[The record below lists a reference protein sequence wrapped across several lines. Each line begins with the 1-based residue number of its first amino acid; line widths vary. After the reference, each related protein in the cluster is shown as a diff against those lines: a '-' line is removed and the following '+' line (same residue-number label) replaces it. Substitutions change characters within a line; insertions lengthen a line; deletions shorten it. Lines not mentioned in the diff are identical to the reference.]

1 MDLKAKIV
9 IEVWDYDLGKPDDR
23 IGSVQVRAT
32 RNVSPRFEIDVFR
45 TLFTGSREGA
55 ELR

>member
-1 MDLKAKIV
+1 VDLKAKIV